1 MDNHARPVKIAA
13 LGMEQRTYS
22 TLQLFFNDHCK
33 DNYVLVE
40 ENSADISIIDMD
52 GFQACRMLEEHKKHY
67 PDQPSILI
75 SLSHD
80 KTHDAVCIRKPILLE
95 ALSQALLKAKE
106 RLQQPVTEA
115 PAFVVEAPVST
126 PVVEITPQLQINDN
140 EQIDNEQII
149 ENKPEAIPPLLLNN
163 VAHKNNGMHNNI
175 VHKNNGTHNNIVH
188 KLQKTIKRERSGSTR
203 FDQYRYS
210 ANFLTEDA
218 DLEHIDIRQAS
229 RFSLD
234 NPEQIATFQY
244 QPEQTL
250 QGYFQQAYFTALQK
264 QQNVVLKGVWR
275 PITIFYKS
283 KQLKVEKNFRHLYA
297 LSGMRFDKSE
307 VSISTLEN
315 SIDIDCEPNL
325 DETVLPAE
333 PFLWKLA
340 MRTSRGRVPAD
351 TDFTSP
357 IKLIRWPNFTRIIIT
372 PHALRIA
379 ALWAK
384 QPTSL
389 MDTANCLAVPLQHVF
404 MFYTAAVSLNFVA
417 PAITEKDRPPAVA
430 PPVKRHRYR
439 KVFQN
444 LLERL
449 RNN

>member
-1 MDNHARPVKIAA
+1 MDNRTRPVKIAA
-13 LGMEQRTYS
+13 LGMEKRTYS

-33 DNYVLVE
+33 DSYVLVE

-52 GFQACRMLEEHKKHY
+52 GFQACRMLEEHKKQY

-80 KTHDAVCIRKPILLE
+80 KAHDAVYIRKPIMLD
-95 ALSQALLKAKE
+95 ALSSALLKAKE
-106 RLQQPVTEA
+106 RLQQPVTET
-115 PAFVVEAPVST
+115 PAAE
-126 PVVEITPQLQINDN
+126 EIVQ
-140 EQIDNEQII
+140 
-149 ENKPEAIPPLLLNN
+149 KPEQQTTDKKPKAAAPLLLNN
-163 VAHKNNGMHNNI
+163 VTPPPQETVRRA
-175 VHKNNGTHNNIVH
+175 
-188 KLQKTIKRERSGSTR
+188 KTGAKR

-218 DLEHIDIRQAS
+218 DLEHIDTRLAAN
-229 RFSLD
+229 FNPD
-234 NPEQIATFQY
+234 NPLQAAEFQY
-244 QPEQTL
+244 QSEQTL

-275 PITIFYKS
+275 PITILYKS
-283 KQLKVEKNFRHLYA
+283 KQLRVEKNFRHLYA
-297 LSGMRFDKSE
+297 LSGMLFDKSE
-307 VSISTLEN
+307 VSIELLDN
-315 SIDIDCEPNL
+315 DADCEPGLN
-325 DETVLPAE
+325 ETVLPAE

-340 MRTSRGRVPAD
+340 MRTSRGRVPMD
-351 TDFTSP
+351 TNFTAP
-357 IKLIRWPNFTRIIIT
+357 IKLIRWPNFTRIIVT

-389 MDTANCLAVPLQHVF
+389 MNTASYLAIPLQHVF

-417 PAITEKDRPPAVA
+417 PAITEKDQTTATT

-439 KVFQN
+439 KIFQH
-444 LLERL
+444 LLARL